1 MASPKQI
8 KRRQLITFLV
18 SSSLVFLTV
27 QLFAM
32 WVKKSKDP
40 LQVVSA
46 SKTYTWPSSKD
57 VDLRE
62 HWFRQIENDNKDLRI
77 TLKQTTD
84 ELSNQRQQL
93 EELNKKMLFIK
104 TKAEHAA
111 FTKEQNLAEEAPGSN
126 EQTTLSNVVHT
137 SVFPEAPMHS
147 GKQQATLSATSGLPN
162 NKIETVS
169 VLQGITGKKL
179 NLGKPKNLFSVES
192 YIPAGSFVQAH
203 VIGGMMASA
212 GLDSQ
217 GEPRP
222 VLLRITDLTQ
232 LPNRI
237 QRSIKDCHVVAGGH
251 GDVSSR
257 RAYIRTETLS
267 CTLIDGQVFEEKVE
281 GYLAGGDSM
290 SGIQGQVIRNE
301 KDMISNA
308 FLAGLIRGGG
318 NAIAGSLGS
327 TATSPLGTV
336 RSLGKKDIMPS
347 MLAEGAGDAAN
358 TLEDYFIQ
366 LAKQHHPVIEV
377 TPGQEVSI
385 VFLKGL
391 SFDGVVK

>member
-1 MASPKQI
+1 
-8 KRRQLITFLV
+8 
-18 SSSLVFLTV
+18 
-27 QLFAM
+27 
-32 WVKKSKDP
+32 
-40 LQVVSA
+40 
-46 SKTYTWPSSKD
+46 
-57 VDLRE
+57 
-62 HWFRQIENDNKDLRI
+62 
-77 TLKQTTD
+77 
-84 ELSNQRQQL
+84 
-93 EELNKKMLFIK
+93 
-104 TKAEHAA
+104 
-111 FTKEQNLAEEAPGSN
+111 
-126 EQTTLSNVVHT
+126 
-137 SVFPEAPMHS
+137 
-147 GKQQATLSATSGLPN
+147 
-162 NKIETVS
+162 
-169 VLQGITGKKL
+169 
-179 NLGKPKNLFSVES
+179 
-192 YIPAGSFVQAH
+192 
-203 VIGGMMASA
+203 
-212 GLDSQ
+212 
-217 GEPRP
+217 
-222 VLLRITDLTQ
+222 
-232 LPNRI
+232 
-237 QRSIKDCHVVAGGH
+237 
-251 GDVSSR
+251 VSSR